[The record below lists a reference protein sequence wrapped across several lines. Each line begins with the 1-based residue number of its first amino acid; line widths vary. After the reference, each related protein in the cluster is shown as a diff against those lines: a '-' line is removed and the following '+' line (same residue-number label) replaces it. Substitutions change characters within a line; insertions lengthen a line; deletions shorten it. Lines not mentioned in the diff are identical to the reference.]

1 MLASQEGS
9 QELTMQ
15 QKLLSNNQYL
25 FIQKEKQLLQDSLL
39 QLTDLNLSAES
50 ISTLQNAITQ
60 LDELFLLVI
69 VGEFNAGKSAIINAL
84 LGVPALKEGVTPTTA
99 RVTLVR
105 YGLEPGE
112 QIVDQGFSIYS
123 YPLPLLKILNIVDS
137 PGTNAIIREHEKLTN
152 DFVPR
157 SDLVLFA
164 TSSDRPLTESERL
177 FLQQILGWGK
187 KVTFVINKSDIL
199 EDQQAIEEV
208 KAFVLENATKI
219 LGSPPDLFVV
229 SAKQAQKAQTSADP
243 IEQAR
248 LRQASG
254 FDALESYIHETLDD
268 SARFELKLLN
278 PLGVLENLQHQA
290 MAANRSQTADLSQD
304 SILVGNLESSINI
317 YEKELKAEVPSRLAE
332 VENVLQRFEL
342 RGQEFFDNTFRIAN
356 IRTLAN
362 SEKVKAKFEHEVVAD
377 VPQEIDEKV
386 HTLIDWLVDKDL
398 HTWYQVAGAL
408 ERRQVA
414 SQREMPTGVNPQSS
428 KRAELIA
435 SVGQTMK
442 AIVAGYDRQKEAEEV
457 GVIVTDAVSQTA
469 LFEVGALGIGALVAT
484 IITTRALD
492 VTGIV
497 AAGALAVLGFFV
509 IPYKK
514 SRAKENFKKK
524 MEELRQSLMQSLRS
538 AFNKEFELAVLRLR
552 DNISPYTQYVHAEQQ
567 RLTACEVSLS
577 SMGERIQNLKQEMP
591 EVL

>member
-1 MLASQEGS
+1 
-9 QELTMQ
+9 MQ

-50 ISTLQNAITQ
+50 ISTLQYAITQ

-164 TSSDRPLTESERL
+164 TSADRPLTESERL

-219 LGSPPDLFVV
+219 LGNQPDLFVV
-229 SAKQAQKAQTSADP
+229 SAKQAQKAQITADP

-304 SILVGNLESSINI
+304 SILVGNLENSINI

-386 HTLIDWLVDKDL
+386 HNLIDWLVDKDL

-414 SQREMPTGVNPQSS
+414 SQREMPTGVNPQNS

-435 SVGQTMK
+435 SVGQTTK

-567 RLTACEVSLS
+567 RLNASEVSLA

>member
-39 QLTDLNLSAES
+39 QLTDLNLSTES

-123 YPLPLLKILNIVDS
+123 YPLPLLKVLNIVDS

-164 TSSDRPLTESERL
+164 TSADRPLTESERL

-219 LGSPPDLFVV
+219 LGNQPDLFVV
-229 SAKQAQKAQTSADP
+229 SAKQAQKAQTTADP

-254 FDALESYIHETLDD
+254 FDTLESYIHETLDD

-290 MAANRSQTADLSQD
+290 MAANRNQTADLSQD
-304 SILVGNLESSINI
+304 SILVGNLENSINI

-567 RLTACEVSLS
+567 RLTASEVSLS

>member
-1 MLASQEGS
+1 VE
-9 QELTMQ
+9 
-15 QKLLSNNQYL
+15 QKLLSNSQYL

-39 QLTDLNLSAES
+39 QLTDQNLSAES
-50 ISTLQNAITQ
+50 IHTLQKAITQ

-84 LGVPALKEGVTPTTA
+84 LGKPALREGVTPTTA

-105 YGLEPGE
+105 YGSEPGE
-112 QIVDQGFSIYS
+112 EIVDQGFSIYS
-123 YPLPLLKILNIVDS
+123 YPSPLLKTLNIVDS

-164 TSSDRPLTESERL
+164 TSADRPLTESERV
-177 FLQQILGWGK
+177 FLQNILGWGK
-187 KVTFVINKSDIL
+187 KITFIINKLDIL
-199 EDQQAIEEV
+199 EDQAAVEEV
-208 KAFVLENATKI
+208 KSFVLENAAKI
-219 LGSPPDLFVV
+219 LGNMPDLFVV
-229 SAKQAQKAQTSADP
+229 SAKLAQKAQTTFDP
-243 IEQAR
+243 QEQAR
-248 LRQASG
+248 LRQESG
-254 FDALESYIHETLDD
+254 FEALEAYIHETLDD
-268 SARFELKLLN
+268 RARFELKLLN

-290 MAANRSQTADLSQD
+290 IAANRRQTADLTQD
-304 SILVGNLESSINI
+304 SILASNLENSIKN

-356 IRTLAN
+356 IRTLSN
-362 SEKVKAKFEHEVVAD
+362 SEKVKAKFEHEVVAN
-377 VPQEIDEKV
+377 VPQEIDDKV
-386 HTLIDWLVDKDL
+386 RNLIDWLVDKDL
-398 HTWYQVAGAL
+398 HIWYQVAGAL

-414 SQREMPTGVNPQSS
+414 SQREMPTSTSPQSS

-435 SVGQTMK
+435 NVGQTIK
-442 AIVAGYDRQKEAEEV
+442 AIVAGYDREREAEEL
-457 GVIVTDAVSQTA
+457 GVLVTDAVSQTA

-484 IITTRALD
+484 ILTTRALD

-497 AAGALAVLGFFV
+497 AAGALAILGFFV

-514 SRAKENFKKK
+514 GRAKENFKNK
-524 MEELRQSLMQSLRS
+524 MEELRRSLMQTLRS

-552 DNISPYTQYVHAEQQ
+552 NNISPYTQYVHAEQQ
-567 RLTACEVSLS
+567 RLADNQTTLNL
-577 SMGERIQNLKQEMP
+577 MGARIEDLKQELP

>member
-50 ISTLQNAITQ
+50 IQTLQNAITQ

-164 TSSDRPLTESERL
+164 TSADRPLTESERL

-208 KAFVLENATKI
+208 KTFVLENATKI
-219 LGSPPDLFVV
+219 LGNPPDLFVV
-229 SAKQAQKAQTSADP
+229 SAKQAQKAQSTADP

-248 LRQASG
+248 LRQDSG

-268 SARFELKLLN
+268 SACFELKLLN
-278 PLGVLENLQHQA
+278 PLGVLENLQHQS
-290 MAANRSQTADLSQD
+290 MATNRSQTADLSQD
-304 SILVGNLESSINI
+304 SILVGNLENSINI

-362 SEKVKAKFEHEVVAD
+362 SEKVKAKFEHEVLAN

-386 HTLIDWLVDKDL
+386 HDLIDWLVDKDL

-497 AAGALAVLGFFV
+497 AASALAVLGFFV

-567 RLTACEVSLS
+567 RLTASESSLA

>member
-1 MLASQEGS
+1 MEQNI
-9 QELTMQ
+9 
-15 QKLLSNNQYL
+15 LSNSQYL

-39 QLTDLNLSAES
+39 QLTDQNLSAES
-50 ISTLQNAITQ
+50 IQTLQKAITQ

-105 YGLEPGE
+105 YGPEPGE
-112 QIVDQGFSIYS
+112 EIVDQGFSIYS
-123 YPLPLLKILNIVDS
+123 YPLPLLKTLNIVDS

-164 TSSDRPLTESERL
+164 TSADRPLTESERV
-177 FLQQILGWGK
+177 FLQKILDWGK
-187 KVTFVINKSDIL
+187 KVVFIINKSDIL
-199 EDQQAIEEV
+199 DDKNSIEEV
-208 KAFVLENATKI
+208 KSFVLENATKI
-219 LGSPPDLFVV
+219 LGSTPDLFVV
-229 SAKQAQKAQTSADP
+229 SARQAQKAQTSSDP
-243 IEQAR
+243 VEQTH
-248 LRQASG
+248 LRQESG
-254 FDALESYIHETLDD
+254 FDALEAYIHESLDD
-268 SARFELKLLN
+268 KARFKLKLLN

-290 MAANRSQTADLSQD
+290 IAANRRQTADLTQD
-304 SILVGNLESSINI
+304 SILASNLENSIKE

-356 IRTLAN
+356 IRTLSN
-362 SEKVKAKFEHEVVAD
+362 SEKVKAKFEHEVVAN
-377 VPQEIDEKV
+377 VPQEIDDKV
-386 HTLIDWLVDKDL
+386 RNLIDWLVDKDL
-398 HTWYQVAGAL
+398 HIWYQVAGAL

-414 SQREMPTGVNPQSS
+414 SQREMPTGTNPQSS

-435 SVGQTMK
+435 NVGQTIK
-442 AIVAGYDRQKEAEEV
+442 AIVAGYDREKEAEEL
-457 GVIVTDAVSQTA
+457 GVLVTDAVSQTA
-469 LFEVGALGIGALVAT
+469 IFEVGALGIGALVAT
-484 IITTRALD
+484 ILTTRALD

-497 AAGALAVLGFFV
+497 AAGALAILGFFV

-514 SRAKENFKKK
+514 GRAKENFKKK
-524 MEELRQSLMQSLRS
+524 MEELRHSLMQTLRS

-552 DNISPYTQYVHAEQQ
+552 DNISPYTRYVHSEQE
-567 RLTACEVSLS
+567 RLSENQTTLS
-577 SMGERIQNLKQEMP
+577 IMGAKIEDLKQELP

>member
-9 QELTMQ
+9 QELSMQ

-112 QIVDQGFSIYS
+112 QIVDHGFSIYS

-164 TSSDRPLTESERL
+164 TSADRPLTESERL

-187 KVTFVINKSDIL
+187 KVTFLINKSDIL

-219 LGSPPDLFVV
+219 LGNPPDLFVV
-229 SAKQAQKAQTSADP
+229 SAKQAQKAQSTADP

-304 SILVGNLESSINI
+304 SILVGNLENSINI

-524 MEELRQSLMQSLRS
+524 MEELRQSLMQSLHS

-567 RLTACEVSLS
+567 RLTASEVSLTNI
-577 SMGERIQNLKQEMP
+577 GERILNLKQEMP

>member
-50 ISTLQNAITQ
+50 IQTLQNAITQ

-164 TSSDRPLTESERL
+164 TSADRPLTESERL

-208 KAFVLENATKI
+208 KTFVLENATKI
-219 LGSPPDLFVV
+219 LGNPPDLFVV
-229 SAKQAQKAQTSADP
+229 SAKQAQKAQSTADP

-248 LRQASG
+248 LRQDSG

-278 PLGVLENLQHQA
+278 PLGVLENLQHQS
-290 MAANRSQTADLSQD
+290 MATNRSQTADLSQD
-304 SILVGNLESSINI
+304 SILVGNLENSINI

-362 SEKVKAKFEHEVVAD
+362 SEKVKAKFEHEVLAN

-386 HTLIDWLVDKDL
+386 HDLIDWLVDKDL

-497 AAGALAVLGFFV
+497 AASALAVLGFFV

-567 RLTACEVSLS
+567 RLTASESSLA

>member
-1 MLASQEGS
+1 
-9 QELTMQ
+9 
-15 QKLLSNNQYL
+15 
-25 FIQKEKQLLQDSLL
+25 
-39 QLTDLNLSAES
+39 
-50 ISTLQNAITQ
+50 
-60 LDELFLLVI
+60 
-69 VGEFNAGKSAIINAL
+69 
-84 LGVPALKEGVTPTTA
+84 
-99 RVTLVR
+99 
-105 YGLEPGE
+105 
-112 QIVDQGFSIYS
+112 
-123 YPLPLLKILNIVDS
+123 
-137 PGTNAIIREHEKLTN
+137 
-152 DFVPR
+152 
-157 SDLVLFA
+157 
-164 TSSDRPLTESERL
+164 
-177 FLQQILGWGK
+177 
-187 KVTFVINKSDIL
+187 
-199 EDQQAIEEV
+199 
-208 KAFVLENATKI
+208 
-219 LGSPPDLFVV
+219 
-229 SAKQAQKAQTSADP
+229 
-243 IEQAR
+243 

-304 SILVGNLESSINI
+304 SILVGNLENSINI

-362 SEKVKAKFEHEVVAD
+362 SEKVKAKFEHEVLAN

-386 HTLIDWLVDKDL
+386 HNLIDWLVDKDL

-442 AIVAGYDRQKEAEEV
+442 AIVAGYD
-457 GVIVTDAVSQTA
+457 

-514 SRAKENFKKK
+514 NRAKENFKKK

-567 RLTACEVSLS
+567 RLTASEASLA

>member
-1 MLASQEGS
+1 VE
-9 QELTMQ
+9 
-15 QKLLSNNQYL
+15 QKLLSNSQYL

-39 QLTDLNLSAES
+39 QLTDQNLSAES
-50 ISTLQNAITQ
+50 IRTLQKAITQ

-84 LGVPALKEGVTPTTA
+84 LGKPALREGVTPTTA

-105 YGLEPGE
+105 YGSEPGE
-112 QIVDQGFSIYS
+112 EIVDQGFSIYS
-123 YPLPLLKILNIVDS
+123 YPSPLLKTLNIVDS

-164 TSSDRPLTESERL
+164 TSADRPLTESERV
-177 FLQQILGWGK
+177 FLQNILGWGK
-187 KVTFVINKSDIL
+187 KITFIINKLDIL
-199 EDQQAIEEV
+199 EDQAAVEEV
-208 KAFVLENATKI
+208 KSFVLENAAKI
-219 LGSPPDLFVV
+219 LGNTPDLFIV
-229 SAKQAQKAQTSADP
+229 SAKLAQKAQTTFDP
-243 IEQAR
+243 QEQAR
-248 LRQASG
+248 LRQESG
-254 FDALESYIHETLDD
+254 FEALEAYIHETLDD
-268 SARFELKLLN
+268 RARFELKLLN

-290 MAANRSQTADLSQD
+290 IAANRRQTADLTQD
-304 SILVGNLESSINI
+304 SILASNLENSIKN

-356 IRTLAN
+356 IRTLSN
-362 SEKVKAKFEHEVVAD
+362 SEKVKAKFEHEVVAN
-377 VPQEIDEKV
+377 VPQEIDDKV
-386 HTLIDWLVDKDL
+386 RNLIDWLVDKDL
-398 HTWYQVAGAL
+398 HIWYQVAGAL

-414 SQREMPTGVNPQSS
+414 SQREMPTSTSPQSS

-435 SVGQTMK
+435 NVGQTIK
-442 AIVAGYDRQKEAEEV
+442 SIVAGYDREREAEEL
-457 GVIVTDAVSQTA
+457 GVLVTDAVSQTA

-484 IITTRALD
+484 ILTTRALD

-497 AAGALAVLGFFV
+497 AAGALAILGFFV

-514 SRAKENFKKK
+514 GRAKENFKNK
-524 MEELRQSLMQSLRS
+524 MEELRRSLMQTLRS

-552 DNISPYTQYVHAEQQ
+552 NNISPYTQYVHAEQQ
-567 RLTACEVSLS
+567 RLADNQTTLNL
-577 SMGERIQNLKQEMP
+577 MGARIEDLKQELP

>member
-1 MLASQEGS
+1 
-9 QELTMQ
+9 MQ

-50 ISTLQNAITQ
+50 IQTLQNAITQ

-164 TSSDRPLTESERL
+164 TSADRPLTESERL

-208 KAFVLENATKI
+208 KTFVLENATKI
-219 LGSPPDLFVV
+219 LGNPPDLFVV
-229 SAKQAQKAQTSADP
+229 SAKQAQKAQSTADP

-248 LRQASG
+248 LRQDSG

-278 PLGVLENLQHQA
+278 PLGVLENLQHQS
-290 MAANRSQTADLSQD
+290 MATNRSQTADLSQD
-304 SILVGNLESSINI
+304 SILVGNLENSINI

-362 SEKVKAKFEHEVVAD
+362 SEKVKAKFEHEVLAN

-386 HTLIDWLVDKDL
+386 HDLIDWLVDKDL

-497 AAGALAVLGFFV
+497 AASALAVLGFFV

-567 RLTACEVSLS
+567 RLTASESSLA

>member
-1 MLASQEGS
+1 
-9 QELTMQ
+9 MQ
-15 QKLLSNNQYL
+15 QKLLSNTQYL

-39 QLTDLNLSAES
+39 QLTDQNLSTEATQ
-50 ISTLQNAITQ
+50 TLKNAITQ

-105 YGLEPGE
+105 YGAEAGE
-112 QIVDQGFSIYS
+112 EIVDQGFSIYS
-123 YPLPLLKILNIVDS
+123 YPLPLLKVLNIIDS

-164 TSSDRPLTESERL
+164 TSADRPMTESERL
-177 FLQQILGWGK
+177 FLQKILGWGK
-187 KVTFVINKSDIL
+187 KVTFIINKSDIL
-199 EDQQAIEEV
+199 EDHAAIEEV
-208 KAFVLENATKI
+208 KSFVLENATQI
-219 LGSPPDLFVV
+219 LGSTPELFVV
-229 SAKQAQKAQTSADP
+229 SAKQAQKAQASIDP
-243 IEQAR
+243 IEAAR
-248 LRQASG
+248 LRQESG
-254 FDALESYIHETLDD
+254 FDALETYITETLDD

-290 MAANRSQTADLSQD
+290 VVTNRSQTADLTQD
-304 SILVGNLESSINI
+304 SILAGNLENSIKN

-342 RGQEFFDNTFRIAN
+342 RGQEFFDHTFRLAN
-356 IRTLAN
+356 IRTLTN
-362 SEKVKAKFEHEVVAD
+362 SEKVKAKFEHEVVAN
-377 VPQEIDEKV
+377 VPQEIDDNV
-386 HTLIDWLVDKDL
+386 RNLIDWLVDKDL
-398 HTWYQVAGAL
+398 HIWYQVAGAL
-408 ERRQVA
+408 ERRQAA
-414 SQREMPTGVNPQSS
+414 SQREMPTSLNPQSS

-435 SVGQTMK
+435 NVGQTIK
-442 AIVAGYDRQKEAEEV
+442 AIVAAYDRQKEADEL
-457 GVIVTDAVSQTA
+457 GVLVTDAVSQTA

-484 IITTRALD
+484 ILTTRALD

-497 AAGALAVLGFFV
+497 AAGALAILGFFV

-524 MEELRQSLMQSLRS
+524 MEELRQSLMQTLRS
-538 AFNKEFELAVLRLR
+538 AFNKEFELAIMRLR
-552 DNISPYTQYVHAEQQ
+552 DNISPYTRYVHSEQQ
-567 RLTACEVSLS
+567 RLTANQATLNL
-577 SMGERIQNLKQEMP
+577 MGAKIQDMKQEVP

>member
-1 MLASQEGS
+1 
-9 QELTMQ
+9 MQ

-50 ISTLQNAITQ
+50 ISTLQYAITQ

-164 TSSDRPLTESERL
+164 TSADRPLTESERL

-208 KAFVLENATKI
+208 KTFVLENATKI
-219 LGSPPDLFVV
+219 LGNPPDLFVV
-229 SAKQAQKAQTSADP
+229 SAKQAQKAQSTADP

-304 SILVGNLESSINI
+304 SILVGNLENSINI

-386 HTLIDWLVDKDL
+386 HNLIDWLVDKDL

-414 SQREMPTGVNPQSS
+414 SQREMPTGVNPQNS

-567 RLTACEVSLS
+567 RLNASEVSLA

>member
-1 MLASQEGS
+1 MK
-9 QELTMQ
+9 
-15 QKLLSNNQYL
+15 QKILSNAQYL

-39 QLTDLNLSAES
+39 QLTDQNLPSEA
-50 ISTLQNAITQ
+50 IQTLQNAITQ

-105 YGLEPGE
+105 YGTEPGE
-112 QIVDQGFSIYS
+112 QIVDPGFSIYS
-123 YPLPLLKILNIVDS
+123 YPLPLLEELNIVDS

-164 TSSDRPLTESERL
+164 TSADRPMTESERL
-177 FLQQILGWGK
+177 FLQKILGWGK
-187 KVTFVINKSDIL
+187 KVTFVLNKSDIL
-199 EDQQAIEEV
+199 EDKAAIEEV
-208 KAFVLENATKI
+208 KAFVLENAAKI
-219 LGSPPDLFVV
+219 LGSQPELFVV
-229 SAKQAQKAQTSADP
+229 SAKLAQKAQAATDP
-243 IEQAR
+243 TEKAR
-248 LRQASG
+248 LRAASG
-254 FDALESYIHETLDD
+254 FDVLESYIHNSLDD
-268 SARFELKLLN
+268 RARFELKLLN

-290 MAANRSQTADLSQD
+290 LATNRAQIADLSQD
-304 SILVGNLESSINI
+304 SILATNLEGTIAN

-332 VENVLQRFEL
+332 VETVLQRFEL

-362 SEKVKAKFEHEVVAD
+362 SEKVKAKFEHEVLAD
-377 VPQEIDEKV
+377 VSQEIDDKV
-386 HTLIDWLVDKDL
+386 RNLIDWLVDKDL

-414 SQREMPTGVNPQSS
+414 SQREMPTGLNPHAS
-428 KRAELIA
+428 KRADLIA
-435 SVGQTMK
+435 SVGQTIK
-442 AIVAGYDRQKEAEEV
+442 TIVSGYDRQKEAEEV
-457 GVIVTDAVSQTA
+457 GVLVTDAVSQTA
-469 LFEVGALGIGALVAT
+469 LLEAGALGIGALVAT

-497 AAGALAVLGFFV
+497 AAGALAILGFFV

-514 SRAKENFKKK
+514 GRAKENFKKR
-524 MEELRQSLMQSLRS
+524 MEELRQSLMQTLRS
-538 AFNKEFELAVLRLR
+538 AFNKEFDLAILRLR
-552 DNISPYTQYVHAEQQ
+552 ANISPYTQYVHSEQQ
-567 RLTACEVSLS
+567 RLAVNEASLNNLAVK
-577 SMGERIQNLKQEMP
+577 IQHLKQNLP